1 MKPYSESSDRN
12 KTPIL
17 DVLRQHL
24 SNATRVLEIGSG
36 TGQHAVH
43 FAAHLPHLSWQPT
56 DQPEYL
62 DGIKHWVREA
72 DLPNLRAPLPLWA
85 EVADGAS
92 GLTSTGA
99 ATFQQILDDGE
110 SLPRFDA
117 VFTANTLHIMGW
129 QEVEALFAGLPSML
143 REGPVTLVAYG
154 PFNRNGQFTSDSN
167 RTFDAWLKARDP
179 RSGIRDAEAV
189 DALAH
194 ARGFQLIDDVPMPAN
209 NHTRVWQRS

>member
-56 DQPEYL
+56 DQPEYV
-62 DGIKHWVREA
+62 DGIKQWVREA

-85 EVADGAS
+85 EVAEGAS
-92 GLTSTGA
+92 GLTSTDA

-110 SLPRFDA
+110 SLPGFDA

-129 QEVEALFAGLPSML
+129 QEVEALFAGLPSVL

-167 RTFDAWLKARDP
+167 CTFDAWLKARDP

-194 ARGFQLIDDVPMPAN
+194 AQGFQLIDDVPMPAN
-209 NHTRVWQRS
+209 NHTRVWRST